1 MTRILWGLTFFIV
14 ILSLVSV
21 AGDSHN
27 LLDLLFGVLWCSWG
41 PIVLAA
47 IYNAVEKNGPLTQY
61 IFAAAFIGSFGFA
74 LHILGMTS
82 SAVMSSGSLNESGLI
97 LIVIPF
103 GYFKYSFI
111 GGVCGAVT
119 YSLVRFYRS

>member
-1 MTRILWGLTFFIV
+1 MTKVLWGLTILIV
-14 ILSLVSV
+14 ILSFISV
-21 AGDSHN
+21 AGDSRDI
-27 LLDLLFGVLWCSWG
+27 LDLLFGVLWCSWG
-41 PIVLAA
+41 SIVLAA

-97 LIVIPF
+97 FIVMPF
-103 GYFKYSFI
+103 GYFKYSLI
-111 GGVCGAVT
+111 GGVCGAIT
-119 YSLVRFYRS
+119 YSLVRLYRK